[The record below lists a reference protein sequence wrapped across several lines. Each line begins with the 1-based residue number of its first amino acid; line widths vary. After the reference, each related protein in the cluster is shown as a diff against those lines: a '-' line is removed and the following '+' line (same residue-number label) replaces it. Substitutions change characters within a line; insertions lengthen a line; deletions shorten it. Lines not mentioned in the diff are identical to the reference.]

1 MSLTTE
7 QVEAIANLAR
17 LELSAEEKELM
28 SRQLSDI
35 LDYVN
40 RLQALDTGG
49 IQPTFTP
56 FRGFGVLPPR
66 SVLRP
71 DEARPGL
78 ERETLLRNASEIEA
92 GQFRVPAVLE

>member
-49 IQPTFTP
+49 IPPTSS
-56 FRGFGVLPPR
+56 VLPPR

-78 ERETLLRNASEIEA
+78 ERETLLRNASETEA

>member
-1 MSLTTE
+1 MTLTTE

-40 RLQALDTGG
+40 RLQELDTGG
-49 IQPTFTP
+49 IPPTSS
-56 FRGFGVLPPR
+56 VLSPR

-78 ERETLLRNASEIEA
+78 ERETLLRNASETEA

>member
-1 MSLTTE
+1 MTLTTE

-17 LELSAEEKELM
+17 LELSSVEKERMRLQH
-28 SRQLSDI
+28 SEI

-40 RLQALDTGG
+40 RLQELDTGG
-49 IQPTFTP
+49 IPPTSS
-56 FRGFGVLPPR
+56 VLPPR

-78 ERETLLRNASEIEA
+78 ERETLLHNASETEA

>member
-1 MSLTTE
+1 MTLTIE
-7 QVEAIANLAR
+7 QVETIAYLAR
-17 LELSAEEKELM
+17 LELGADEKERL

-40 RLQALDTGG
+40 RLQELDTGG
-49 IQPTFTP
+49 IPPTSS
-56 FRGFGVLPPR
+56 VLPPR

-78 ERETLLRNASEIEA
+78 ERETLLHNASETEA

>member
-1 MSLTTE
+1 MTLTTE

-17 LELSAEEKELM
+17 LELSSAEKERMRL
-28 SRQLSDI
+28 QLSDI

-40 RLQALDTGG
+40 RLQELDTGG
-49 IQPTFTP
+49 IPPTSS
-56 FRGFGVLPPR
+56 VLPPR

-78 ERETLLRNASEIEA
+78 ERETLLHNASETEA

>member
-1 MSLTTE
+1 MTLTTE

-17 LELSAEEKELM
+17 LELSTEEKELM

-49 IQPTFTP
+49 ISPTSS
-56 FRGFGVLPPR
+56 VLPPR

-78 ERETLLRNASEIEA
+78 ERETLLRNASETEA

>member
-1 MSLTTE
+1 MTLTIE

-17 LELSAEEKELM
+17 LELSAEEKERM

-40 RLQALDTGG
+40 RLQELDTGG
-49 IQPTFTP
+49 IPPTSS
-56 FRGFGVLPPR
+56 VLPPR
-66 SVLRP
+66 SVLRE

-78 ERETLLRNASEIEA
+78 ERDTLLRNASDTEA

>member
-1 MSLTTE
+1 MTLTTV

-17 LELSAEEKELM
+17 LELSVEEKERM

-40 RLQALDTGG
+40 RLQELDTGG
-49 IQPTFTP
+49 IPPTSS
-56 FRGFGVLPPR
+56 VLPPR
-66 SVLRP
+66 SVLRQ

-78 ERETLLRNASEIEA
+78 ERETLLRNASETEA

>member
-1 MSLTTE
+1 MTLTTE

-17 LELSAEEKELM
+17 LELSAEEKERM
-28 SRQLSDI
+28 SQQLSEI

-40 RLQALDTGG
+40 RLQELDTGG
-49 IQPTFTP
+49 IPPTSS
-56 FRGFGVLPPR
+56 VLPPR
-66 SVLRP
+66 SVLRQ

-78 ERETLLRNASEIEA
+78 ERETLLRNAPETEA